1 MTKKDLRERDTF
13 TWMTCN
19 SKHNHDIERL
29 MLTQIVAR
37 DSMDVVFSDL
47 HKVSTLWNLAIEC
60 GCPDHP
66 FPEIPVNIYCDLKF
80 ERFFIRWL
88 YIF

>member
-1 MTKKDLRERDTF
+1 
-13 TWMTCN
+13 
-19 SKHNHDIERL
+19 
-29 MLTQIVAR
+29 MLTQIVAC

-80 ERFFIRWL
+80 ERFF
-88 YIF
+88 Y